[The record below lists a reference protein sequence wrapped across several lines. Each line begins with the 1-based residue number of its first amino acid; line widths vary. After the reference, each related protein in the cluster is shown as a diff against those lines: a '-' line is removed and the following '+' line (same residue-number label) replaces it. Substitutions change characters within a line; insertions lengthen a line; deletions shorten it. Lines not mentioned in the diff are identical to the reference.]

1 MPSVSVKISVR
12 VNKEKLDRLITEL
25 KPRADAILDKS
36 AFDIQASAQG
46 YALID
51 TGAMRASIYTKGPGG
66 GGSGYGAALEAA
78 RKQGASTRGQHSG
91 RYNLNIQGA
100 DIPDVEE
107 MQRVIGCAVSYGVY
121 VELRYK
127 PFMAPAAEDN
137 RKSFIEAWKSLV

>member
-12 VNKEKLDRLITEL
+12 VNNEKLERLITEL

-46 YALID
+46 YALVD

-66 GGSGYGAALEAA
+66 SGGGYGLATQEALKANPKVQIEPPPPVDELE
-78 RKQGASTRGQHSG
+78 R
-91 RYNLNIQGA
+91 I
-100 DIPDVEE
+100 
-107 MQRVIGCAVSYGVY
+107 IGCGVTYGVY